1 MILIVDDDAAIR
13 SSLALLTRRAGYS
26 ARFAASPAEAM
37 AEVRSHVPSL
47 VLLDMNFSRF
57 TSGEEGLTLLRQIRI
72 FLPDVP
78 VILMTAWGS
87 IELAVEG
94 MRAGAFDFITKPW
107 DNRRLLERIGVALD
121 MQRGPDASGGLV
133 RDFIIGSDPG
143 LEKVLETVAKVAPTN
158 APVLITGES
167 GTGKELIAEALHR
180 NSRRDGKPFVKVNL
194 GGMSASLFESEM
206 FGHKR
211 GAFTD
216 AVADRVG
223 RFEMADGGTIFL
235 DEIGELDLGSQV
247 KLLRVLQE
255 QKFEPLGSSE
265 TKSVDV
271 RIVCATNADLPRMVA
286 AKEFREDLYY
296 RISLVNV
303 ELPPLR
309 MRTGDIPALARHFL
323 VKGAEAHGMDVP
335 RLASDAEAWLAG
347 RPWPGNIRELK
358 NTVERTMLVS
368 GNRLLTA
375 DDFIRSDAMGLHSRE
390 TPSMSAT
397 SGTLEEMERVRIEAA
412 LRRHGG
418 NISKAAAELGLTRQ
432 SLYRKMEKFGL
443 R

>member
-1 MILIVDDDAAIR
+1 
-13 SSLALLTRRAGYS
+13 
-26 ARFAASPAEAM
+26 M
-37 AEVRSHVPSL
+37 AEVRSKAPSL

-72 FLPDVP
+72 FCPNVP

-121 MQRGPDASGGLV
+121 MQRQADTSGGLV

-180 NSRRDGKPFVKVNL
+180 NSRRNGKPFVKVNL

-216 AVADRVG
+216 AVSDRVG

-286 AKEFREDLYY
+286 AREFREDLYY

-309 MRTGDIPALARHFL
+309 MRAGDIPALARHFL
-323 VKGAEAHGMDVP
+323 VKGAEAHGVDVP
-335 RLASDAEAWLAG
+335 RMSSDAEAWLAG

-358 NTVERTMLVS
+358 NMVERTMLVC

-390 TPSMSAT
+390 AVSQMAT
-397 SGTLEEMERVRIEAA
+397 SGTLGEVERVRIETA

-432 SLYRKMEKFGL
+432 SLYRKMEKLGL
-443 R
+443 K